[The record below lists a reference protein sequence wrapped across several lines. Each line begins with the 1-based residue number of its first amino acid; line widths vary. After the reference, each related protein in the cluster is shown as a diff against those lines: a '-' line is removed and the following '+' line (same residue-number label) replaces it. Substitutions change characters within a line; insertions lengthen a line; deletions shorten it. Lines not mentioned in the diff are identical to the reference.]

1 MTKLY
6 MVPKTNLFMKLDQPN
21 TTNQPHLKLKNTQL
35 LLKIHTH
42 HLLKNPPMLVMVLPQ
57 MLVMVL
63 LLMMV
68 MVPLQNMTMVPMT
81 DMPHPQNMTMVQIQ
95 VGKIK
100 LFFKSTAFSFNNL
113 FM

>member
-42 HLLKNPPMLVMVLPQ
+42 HLLKNPP